1 MYGSRQ
7 TLLKLCQSGALIV
20 RLAWAVSM
28 LPPERLPSY
37 HAIPPTAGAGTHK
50 VENTGSTA
58 RDHLANERT
67 FLAWLRTAISLLS
80 LALAIAKFSPDRA
93 GLGFAFMFACLG
105 SALLL
110 YSGRRYFEVMR
121 ALEQGSFR
129 INTGDVSLLLAF
141 LGLVAFAIVLVI
153 VLQVCGQRALR

>member
-1 MYGSRQ
+1 MAQ
-7 TLLKLCQSGALIV
+7 V
-20 RLAWAVSM
+20 
-28 LPPERLPSY
+28 ERLPSY
-37 HAIPPTAGAGTHK
+37 HAIPQTAGAGTHK

-67 FLAWLRTAISLLS
+67 FLAWLRTSISLLS
-80 LALAIAKFSPDRA
+80 LALAIAKFSPDNA

-141 LGLVAFAIVLVI
+141 LGLVAAAIVLVI

>member
-1 MYGSRQ
+1 MAQ
-7 TLLKLCQSGALIV
+7 
-20 RLAWAVSM
+20 
-28 LPPERLPSY
+28 PERLPSY
-37 HAIPPTAGAGTHK
+37 HAIPQTAGAGTHK

-80 LALAIAKFSPDRA
+80 LALAIAKFSPDNA

-121 ALEQGSFR
+121 ALEQGRFR

-141 LGLVAFAIVLVI
+141 LGLAPYTYEEL
-153 VLQVCGQRALR
+153 LRLEARRPPDLPSGITLSSMVKQGPRTTGAPSQI